1 MPTQRF
7 NTSRRMILL
16 SRTAQE
22 FYPKMQASNILY
34 GARDTA
40 YGASTAEQIG
50 QLVGTLG
57 TAAAAEVSRLEQ
69 ARAQAAAEVERQKE
83 ETKRAESLAQ
93 AAETLKSVVPWVV
106 AGVIG
111 VVVVPKIFKLRST

>member
-7 NTSRRMILL
+7 NTSRRTVLL
-16 SRTAQE
+16 SRTAQA
-22 FYPKMQASNILY
+22 FYPSMHASNILY
-34 GARDTA
+34 GAQDRA
-40 YGASTAEQIG
+40 YGASMAEQIG

-83 ETKRAESLAQ
+83 ETKRAEALAR
-93 AAETLKSVVPWVV
+93 AADTLKSVVPWVV
-106 AGVIG
+106 AGVLG
-111 VVVVPKIFKLRST
+111 VVVVPKIFKLRSI